1 MTTLELVVTAA
12 ALLCISGVPALIAP
26 PRSALGQR
34 LTTVLVLAGS
44 ILGLIGSVSTLAGSA
59 VSDGLRLPWF
69 LPQGQGAV
77 GLDPLSACFLVLIF
91 IVPALGSIYGLSY
104 WKQADHADTG
114 RKLGLFYGILAGSMA
129 LVVVARNGFLFL
141 IVWEVMAM
149 AAFFAATVEDDS
161 PEVRSAGWVY
171 LIATHVGTLCL
182 LAMFAFWKRAT
193 GSFQFEQAPAMPQA
207 VAGII
212 FVLALVGF
220 GFKAGIMPLHVWLP
234 GAHANAPSHVSAVMS
249 GVMLK
254 MGVYGIVRMTSLLP
268 LPATWWGSTMLIA
281 GAVTGLAGI
290 AFAISQND
298 IKRMLAYSSIENIG
312 IICMGIGLALL
323 GRAMG
328 RVDWM
333 LLGMGGALLH
343 VWNHG
348 LFKPLLFFN
357 AGAIIHAQGT
367 RELDRMGGVARSL
380 PLLAALF
387 AIGAVAISALP
398 PLNGFVS
405 EWLLYLG
412 LFGTLGLDGG
422 AGFPVAATAAV
433 ALAMTGALAVAT
445 FVKLLGTVFL
455 GSLRRPDAE
464 ADAARHA
471 HRPSMAMTGPMLALA
486 AACLAIGLV
495 PSLCIPA
502 IERAVY
508 GWMPATAHGEA
519 LLVLAPVR
527 WITFAGVALIALLAG
542 IAVAARLM
550 LGGKTVRR
558 GPTWDCGYARPTARM
573 QYTGSSFGQSIVGLF
588 SMVLRPRTA
597 KPQVSGTMPAQAA
610 FESRIP
616 DTVLDSAVVPVFSF
630 LGLQLP
636 RIRIMQQGKL
646 NLYLLYIVAITVLL
660 FIFGSMGVRP

>member
-12 ALLCISGVPALIAP
+12 ALLCVSGVPALMLP
-26 PRSALGQR
+26 SRSPLGQR
-34 LTTVLVLAGS
+34 ITTALVLAGS

-59 VSDGLRLPWF
+59 VSDGFRLPWF
-69 LPQGQGAV
+69 LPQGRGAI
-77 GLDPLSACFLVLIF
+77 GIDPLSAFFLVLIF
-91 IVPALGSIYGLSY
+91 VVPALGSIYGLEY
-104 WKQADHADTG
+104 WKQDEHAENG

-149 AAFFAATVEDDS
+149 AAFFAATVDDDN

-182 LAMFAFWKRAT
+182 LAMFAFYRSAT

-254 MGVYGIVRMTSLLP
+254 MGVYGIVRITSLLP

-312 IICMGIGLALL
+312 IICMGIGLGLL

-348 LFKPLLFFN
+348 LFKSLLFFN

-387 AIGAVAISALP
+387 AVGAVAISALP

-405 EWLLYLG
+405 EWLIYLG

-422 AGFPVAATAAV
+422 TGFPVAATAAV
-433 ALAMTGALAVAT
+433 FLAMIGALAVAT

-455 GSLRRPDAE
+455 GSPRRSDSN
-464 ADAARHA
+464 AAH
-471 HRPSMAMTGPMLALA
+471 HMHKPSLLMTGPMLALA
-486 AACLAIGLV
+486 AFCLAIGLV
-495 PSLCIPA
+495 PSLFIPA
-502 IERAVY
+502 VERAVY
-508 GWMPATAHGEA
+508 GWMPATASGQA
-519 LLVLAPVR
+519 LLMLAPVR
-527 WITFAGVALIALLAG
+527 WITLAGIGLLVLMALIAM
-542 IAVAARLM
+542 VARIM
-550 LGGKTVRR
+550 LGGKVVRK
-558 GPTWDCGYARPTARM
+558 GPTWDCGYARPSARM

-588 SMVLRPRTA
+588 SVVLRPRTRR
-597 KPQVSGTMPAQAA
+597 PLVSGAMPEQAA
-610 FESRIP
+610 FESRTP
-616 DTVLDSAVVPVFSF
+616 DTVLDKAVVPVFSF
-630 LGLQLP
+630 LGMQLP
-636 RIRIMQQGKL
+636 RIRFMQQGKL
-646 NLYLLYIVAITVLL
+646 NLYLLYIVAITALL

>member
-1 MTTLELVVTAA
+1 MTTLELVVAA
-12 ALLCISGVPALIAP
+12 AVLLCASGVPALMLPA
-26 PRSALGQR
+26 RSPLGQR
-34 LTTVLVLAGS
+34 ITTLLVLAGS
-44 ILGLIGSVSTLAGSA
+44 IMGLLGSVPTLLGASAAG
-59 VSDGLRLPWF
+59 GLRLPWF
-69 LPQGQGAV
+69 LPQGQGAI
-77 GLDPLSACFLVLIF
+77 GIDALSAFFLVLIF
-91 IVPALGSIYGLSY
+91 VVPALGSIYGLEY
-104 WKQADHADTG
+104 WKQGEHSGNG

-129 LVVVARNGFLFL
+129 LVVVARNGFLFM

-149 AAFFAATVEDDS
+149 AAFFAATAEDDN
-161 PEVRSAGWVY
+161 PEVRNAGWVY

-182 LAMFAFWKRAT
+182 LAMFALWKNAS
-193 GSFQFEQAPAMPQA
+193 GSFQFELAPAMPQA

-254 MGVYGIVRMTSLLP
+254 MGVYGIVRMTTLLP

-312 IICMGIGLALL
+312 IITMGIGLGLL

-348 LFKPLLFFN
+348 LFKSLLFFN

-367 RELDRMGGVARSL
+367 RELDRMGGLARSL

-387 AIGAVAISALP
+387 AAGAVAISALP

-405 EWLLYLG
+405 EWLIYLG

-422 AGFPVAATAAV
+422 SAFPVAATAAV
-433 ALAMTGALAVAT
+433 FLAMTGALAVAT

-455 GSLRRPDAE
+455 GSPRNSDPDAT
-464 ADAARHA
+464 RHA
-471 HRPSMAMTGPMLALA
+471 HAPSVLMTGPMTALA
-486 AACLAIGLV
+486 SACLAIGLLPAVFV
-495 PSLCIPA
+495 PA
-502 IERAVY
+502 VERAVY
-508 GWMPATAHGEA
+508 VWMPPTASGPA
-519 LLVLAPVR
+519 LLVLAPVH
-527 WITFAGVALIALLAG
+527 WLSLAG
-542 IAVAARLM
+542 AGFAALM
-550 LGGKTVRR
+550 AILVLVSRGMLRGRIVRR
-558 GPTWDCGYARPTARM
+558 GPTWDCGYARPSARM
-573 QYTGSSFGQSIVGLF
+573 QYTGSSLGQSIVGLF
-588 SMVLRPRTA
+588 SVLLRPRTA
-597 KPQVSGTMPAQAA
+597 LPLISRAMPTATAFKSQV
-610 FESRIP
+610 P
-616 DTVLDSAVVPVFSF
+616 DTVLDKAVVPVFSF

-636 RIRIMQQGKL
+636 RIRFMQQGKL
-646 NLYLLYIVAITVLL
+646 NLYLLYIVVITALL

>member
-1 MTTLELVVTAA
+1 MTTLELVMTAA
-12 ALLCISGVPALIAP
+12 ALLCISGVPALMAP
-26 PRSALGQR
+26 SRSALGQR

-44 ILGLIGSVSTLAGSA
+44 MLGLIGSVSALAGTA

-69 LPQGQGAV
+69 LPQGQGAI
-77 GLDPLSACFLVLIF
+77 GLDALSAFFLVLIF
-91 IVPALGSIYGLSY
+91 VVPALGSIYGLAY

-149 AAFFAATVEDDS
+149 AAFFAATVEDDN
-161 PEVRSAGWVY
+161 PDVRSAGWVY

-182 LAMFAFWKRAT
+182 LAMFAFWKSAT
-193 GSFQFEQAPAMPQA
+193 GSFQFDQAPAMPQA

-268 LPATWWGSTMLIA
+268 LPATWWGSTMLVA
-281 GAVTGLAGI
+281 GAITGLAGI

-312 IICMGIGLALL
+312 IICMGVGLALL

-348 LFKPLLFFN
+348 LFKSLLFFN

-387 AIGAVAISALP
+387 AVGAIAISALP

-422 AGFPVAATAAV
+422 TGFPVAATAV
-433 ALAMTGALAVAT
+433 VFLAMIGALAVAT

-455 GSLRRPDAE
+455 GSPRRSDAGA
-464 ADAARHA
+464 ADHT
-471 HRPSMAMTGPMLALA
+471 HKPSMMMTGPMLALA

-495 PSLCIPA
+495 PSLFIPA
-502 IERAVY
+502 VERAVY
-508 GWMPATAHGEA
+508 GWMPATAQGQP

-527 WITFAGVALIALLAG
+527 WITFAGVALIVLLAS
-542 IAVAARLM
+542 IAAVARAM

-588 SMVLRPRTA
+588 AMVLRPHTA
-597 KPQVSGTMPAQAA
+597 KPLVSGTMPARAA
-610 FESRIP
+610 FESRVP

-636 RIRIMQQGKL
+636 RIRFMQQGKL
-646 NLYLLYIVAITVLL
+646 NLYLFYIVVITILL
-660 FIFGSMGVRP
+660 LIFGSMGVRP

>member
-1 MTTLELVVTAA
+1 MTTLELIAA
-12 ALLCISGVPALIAP
+12 AAMVLCLSGVPALLLPA
-26 PRSALGQR
+26 RSAFGQR
-34 LTTVLVLAGS
+34 LTTSLVLLGS
-44 ILGLIGSVSTLAGSA
+44 VLGLAAAVSTLAGATS
-59 VSDGLRLPWF
+59 VGFLRLPWF
-69 LPQGQGAV
+69 LPQGQGAIGV
-77 GLDPLSACFLVLIF
+77 DALGAFFLVPIF
-91 IVPALGSIYGLSY
+91 IVPALGSIYGLEY
-104 WKQADHADTG
+104 WKQGEHSDNG
-114 RKLGLFYGILAGSMA
+114 RKLGLFYGLLAGSMA
-129 LVVVARNGFLFL
+129 LVVIARNGLLFM

-149 AAFFAATVEDDS
+149 AAFFAATVDDDN

-182 LAMFAFWKRAT
+182 LAMFALWKSAS

-207 VAGII
+207 VAGVI

-268 LPATWWGSTMLIA
+268 LPATWWGTTMLIA

-312 IICMGIGLALL
+312 IITMGIGLALL

-333 LLGMGGALLH
+333 LLGMAGALLH

-348 LFKPLLFFN
+348 LFKSLLFLG
-357 AGAIIHAQGT
+357 AGAIIYAEGS
-367 RELDRMGGVARSL
+367 REIDRMGGLAHRL

-387 AIGAVAISALP
+387 AVGTVAISALP

-405 EWLLYLG
+405 EWFIYLG

-422 AGFPVAATAAV
+422 PQFPVAATAAV
-433 ALAMTGALAVAT
+433 FLAMTGAVAVAT

-455 GSLRRPDAE
+455 GSPRR
-464 ADAARHA
+464 DAAGHA
-471 HRPSMAMTGPMLALA
+471 HAPSALMTGPMLVLA
-486 AACLAIGLV
+486 TACLAIGLF
-495 PSLCIPA
+495 PSLVIPA
-502 IERAVY
+502 VERAAL
-508 GWMPATAHGEA
+508 GWMPAAGQP
-519 LLVLAPVR
+519 LRLLAPVR
-527 WITFAGVALIALLAG
+527 WISLVGGGLLVLAALLAVAVRI
-542 IAVAARLM
+542 IAGRRS
-550 LGGKTVRR
+550 VRT
-558 GPTWDCGYARPTARM
+558 GPTWDCGYARPAASM
-573 QYTGSSFGQSIVGLF
+573 QYSGSSFGQSIVGLF
-588 SMVLRPRTA
+588 AMLFRPRVVRS
-597 KPQVSGTMPAQAA
+597 PVSDAMPAPAA
-610 FESRIP
+610 FESSIP
-616 DTVLDSAVVPVFSF
+616 DTVLDRAVVPVFSF
-630 LGLQLP
+630 LGVQLP
-636 RIRIMQQGKL
+636 RIRFMQQGKL
-646 NLYLLYIVAITVLL
+646 NLYLLYIVVITALL

>member
-1 MTTLELVVTAA
+1 MTTLELVAVAA
-12 ALLCISGVPALIAP
+12 AVLCMSGVPALLLPA
-26 PRSALGQR
+26 RSALGQR
-34 LTTVLVLAGS
+34 LTTALVLAGS
-44 ILGLIGSVSTLAGSA
+44 ALGLIGSVSTLAGATA
-59 VSDGLRLPWF
+59 VGFLRLPWF
-69 LPQGQGAV
+69 LPQGQGAI
-77 GLDPLSACFLVLIF
+77 GIDALSAFFLVPIF
-91 IVPALGSIYGLSY
+91 IVPALGSIYGLAY
-104 WKQADHADTG
+104 WKQSDHTDNG
-114 RKLGLFYGILAGSMA
+114 RKLGLFYGLLAGSMA
-129 LVVVARNGFLFL
+129 LVVIARNGLLFL

-149 AAFFAATVEDDS
+149 AAFFAATVEDDN

-182 LAMFAFWKRAT
+182 LAMFALWNSAS

-207 VAGII
+207 VAGVI

-254 MGVYGIVRMTSLLP
+254 MGVYGIVRMTALLP

-312 IICMGIGLALL
+312 IITMGIGLALL

-328 RVDWM
+328 RLDWM

-348 LFKPLLFFN
+348 LFKSLLFFN

-367 RELDRMGGVARSL
+367 REIDRMGGLAQSL

-387 AIGAVAISALP
+387 AVGTVAISALP

-405 EWLLYLG
+405 EWFIYLG

-422 AGFPVAATAAV
+422 PGFPVAASAAV
-433 ALAMTGALAVAT
+433 FLAMTGALAVAT

-455 GSLRRPDAE
+455 GSPRRPDA
-464 ADAARHA
+464 AHHVHA
-471 HRPSMAMTGPMLALA
+471 PSALMTGPMVVLAVGCLSIGLFPTLFIPAVERAALAWMRATGQPLQVLAPVGWISLAGGGLLALA
-486 AACLAIGLV
+486 AL
-495 PSLCIPA
+495 
-502 IERAVY
+502 
-508 GWMPATAHGEA
+508 
-519 LLVLAPVR
+519 
-527 WITFAGVALIALLAG
+527 IT
-542 IAVAARLM
+542 IAVHIITRRRS
-550 LGGKTVRR
+550 VRR
-558 GPTWDCGYARPTARM
+558 GPTWDCGYARPAARM

-588 SMVLRPRTA
+588 AILFRPRVVRS
-597 KPQVSGTMPAQAA
+597 PVSGPMPLQAT
-610 FESRIP
+610 FESSIP
-616 DTVLDSAVVPVFSF
+616 DTVLDRAVVPVFSF
-630 LGLQLP
+630 LGMHVP
-636 RIRIMQQGKL
+636 RIRFMQQGKL
-646 NLYLLYIVAITVLL
+646 NLYLLYIVVILLVL
-660 FIFGSMGVRP
+660 FTFGSMGVKP

>member
-1 MTTLELVVTAA
+1 MTTLEFVVAA
-12 ALLCISGVPALIAP
+12 AVLLCVSGVPALMLPA
-26 PRSALGQR
+26 RSLLGQR
-34 LTTVLVLAGS
+34 TTTVLVLTGS
-44 ILGLIGSVSTLAGSA
+44 IMGLLGSVPALVGASAAG
-59 VSDGLRLPWF
+59 GLRLPWF
-69 LPQGQGAV
+69 LPQGQGAI
-77 GLDPLSACFLVLIF
+77 GIDALSAFFLVLIF
-91 IVPALGSIYGLSY
+91 VVPALGSIYGLEY
-104 WKQADHADTG
+104 WKQGEHSGNG

-129 LVVVARNGFLFL
+129 LVVVARNGFLFM

-149 AAFFAATVEDDS
+149 AAFFAATAEDDN
-161 PEVRSAGWVY
+161 PEVRNAGWVY

-182 LAMFAFWKRAT
+182 LAMFALWKSAS
-193 GSFQFEQAPAMPQA
+193 GSFQFELAPAMPQA

-254 MGVYGIVRMTSLLP
+254 MGVYGIIRMTALLP
-268 LPATWWGSTMLIA
+268 LPSTWWGSTTLIV

-312 IICMGIGLALL
+312 IIMMGIGLALL

-348 LFKPLLFFN
+348 LFKSLLFLN

-367 RELDRMGGVARSL
+367 REIDRMGGLARSL

-387 AIGAVAISALP
+387 AVGAVAISALP

-405 EWLLYLG
+405 EWLIYLG

-422 AGFPVAATAAV
+422 PGFPVAATAAV
-433 ALAMTGALAVAT
+433 FLAMIGSLAVAT

-455 GSLRRPDAE
+455 GSPRRSGPDAE
-464 ADAARHA
+464 HRGHA
-471 HRPSMAMTGPMLALA
+471 LSVMMTGPMIALA
-486 AACLAIGLV
+486 ITCLAIGLV
-495 PSLCIPA
+495 PALFIPA
-502 IERAVY
+502 VERAAY
-508 GWMPATAHGEA
+508 GWMPATASGQA

-527 WITFAGVALIALLAG
+527 WLGLAGVGLVALIAMMVLVSR
-542 IAVAARLM
+542 IM
-550 LGGKTVRR
+550 LRGKNVRR
-558 GPTWDCGYARPTARM
+558 GPTWDCGYARPSARM
-573 QYTGSSFGQSIVGLF
+573 QYTGSSLGQSIVGLF
-588 SMVLRPRTA
+588 SVLLRPRTA
-597 KPQVSGTMPAQAA
+597 PPLISGAMPTATA
-610 FESRIP
+610 FESQVP
-616 DTVLDSAVVPVFSF
+616 DTVLDKAVVPVFSF

-636 RIRIMQQGKL
+636 RIRFMQQGKL
-646 NLYLLYIVAITVLL
+646 NLYLLYIVVITALL